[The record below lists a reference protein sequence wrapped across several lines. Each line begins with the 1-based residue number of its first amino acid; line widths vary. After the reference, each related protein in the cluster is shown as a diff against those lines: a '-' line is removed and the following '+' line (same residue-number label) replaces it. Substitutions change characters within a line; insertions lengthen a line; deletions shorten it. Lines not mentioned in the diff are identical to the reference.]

1 MTRIKGMTAAAITA
15 AALAVGISGCTGSPE
30 ASSSSSASADSGPVT
45 FWVMGDSAAKFQ
57 ELVKPFTAETGIKVT
72 AVAIPWDSIDQKFT
86 TAVASGNGPDLLQI
100 GISKLRNFADSG
112 SLAPLQDK
120 LGNYGNLA
128 AGNFI
133 DGMVSD
139 DTKVNGDTVS
149 VPWVS
154 DTRVLFYRTDI
165 LNASGITKPPAT
177 WDELRADAK
186 QLAARGDG
194 QFGYYVPQW
203 DSALPVA
210 MTWDQGGSVVNND
223 GAINFNTPEFQ
234 KAADLYT
241 GLYSDKSVP
250 TDSNFD
256 QTQGFVSGAT
266 PMIVSGPYLAKLI
279 NDAAPELKGQWTATA
294 LPSGETNTS
303 LLAGSHIGMMANSTH
318 QASALKLL
326 DYLAKPATQL
336 EWFKLNNELPS
347 VKAALSDA
355 SLSADPLNA
364 VYVKQLES
372 AKVLPLVPNWDGG
385 VGKDL
390 LKALNGIALTGADRT
405 STLEQLYKSTGN
417 VSTK

>member
-1 MTRIKGMTAAAITA
+1 MSRIKSITVAAIAA
-15 AALAVGISGCTGSPE
+15 AALTVGVSGCAGSPQP
-30 ASSSSSASADSGPVT
+30 ASSTSATADSGPVT
-45 FWVMGDSAAKFQ
+45 FWVMGDSATKFQ
-57 ELVKPFTAETGIKVT
+57 ELVKPFTDKTGIKVN
-72 AVAIPWDSIDQKFT
+72 AVAIPWDSVDQKFT

-100 GISKLRNFADSG
+100 GLSKLRNFGDSG

-120 LGNYGNLA
+120 LGDYSNLA
-128 AGNFI
+128 ADNFI
-133 DGMVSD
+133 DGMAGD

-165 LNASGITKPPAT
+165 LNASGITEPPAT
-177 WDELRADAK
+177 WDDLRADAK
-186 QLAARGDG
+186 KLTARGEG

-266 PMIVSGPYLAKLI
+266 PMIVSGPYLAKAI
-279 NDAAPELKGQWTATA
+279 NDAAPELKGKWSATT

-318 QASALKLL
+318 QDSALKLL
-326 DYLAKPATQL
+326 DYLAKPASQL
-336 EWFKLNNELPS
+336 EWYKLNGELPS
-347 VKAALSDA
+347 VKAALSDS
-355 SLSADPLNA
+355 SLSADPLNT
-364 VYVKQLES
+364 VYAKQLEN

-405 STLEQLYKSTGN
+405 STLEQLYKSTGD

>member
-1 MTRIKGMTAAAITA
+1 MSRIKSITVAAIAA
-15 AALAVGISGCTGSPE
+15 AALTVGVSGCAGSPQL
-30 ASSSSSASADSGPVT
+30 ASSASATADSGPVT
-45 FWVMGDSAAKFQ
+45 FWVMGDSATKFQ
-57 ELVKPFTAETGIKVT
+57 ELVKPFTDETGIKVN
-72 AVAIPWDSIDQKFT
+72 AVAIPWDSVDQKFT

-100 GISKLRNFADSG
+100 GLSKLRNFGDSG

-120 LGNYGNLA
+120 LGDYSNLA

-133 DGMVSD
+133 DGMAGD

-165 LNASGITKPPAT
+165 LNASGITAPPAT
-177 WDELRADAK
+177 WDDLRADAK
-186 QLAARGDG
+186 KLTARGEG

-210 MTWDQGGSVVNND
+210 MTWGQGGSVVNND

-250 TDSNFD
+250 TDGNFD

-266 PMIVSGPYLAKLI
+266 PMVVSGPYLAKAI
-279 NDAAPELKGQWTATA
+279 NDAAPELKGKWSATT
-294 LPSGETNTS
+294 LPSGDTNTS

-318 QASALKLL
+318 QDSALKLL
-326 DYLAKPATQL
+326 DYLAKPASQL
-336 EWFKLNNELPS
+336 EWFKLNGELPS

-364 VYVKQLES
+364 VYAKQLEN

-390 LKALNGIALTGADRT
+390 LKALNAIALTGAERT
-405 STLEQLYKSTGN
+405 STLEQLYKSTGD

>member
-1 MTRIKGMTAAAITA
+1 MKRIKTMTVAAIAAAT
-15 AALAVGISGCTGSPE
+15 LAVGASGC
-30 ASSSSSASADSGPVT
+30 SSSPATSSGSSANPDSGPVT
-45 FWVMGDSAAKFQ
+45 FWVMGDSATKFQ
-57 ELVKPFTAETGIKVT
+57 DLVKPFTDETGIEVN

-120 LGNYGNLA
+120 VGDYSNLA
-128 AGNFI
+128 AGNYI
-133 DGMVSD
+133 DGMAGD
-139 DTKVNGDTVS
+139 DTKVNGDTLS

-154 DTRVLFYRTDI
+154 DTRVLFYRSDI
-165 LNASGITKPPAT
+165 LNANGITNPPAT
-177 WDELRADAK
+177 WDDLRTDAK
-186 QLAARGDG
+186 KLTARGKG
-194 QFGYYVPQW
+194 QFGYYIPQW

-210 MTWDQGGSVVNND
+210 MAWDQGGSVVTDD
-223 GAINFNTPEFQ
+223 GKIDFNTPEFQ
-234 KAADLYT
+234 KAVDLYT

-266 PMIVSGPYLAKLI
+266 PMVVSGPYLAKAI
-279 NDAAPELKGQWTATA
+279 NDAAPELKGKWSATT
-294 LPSGETNTS
+294 LPAGETNTS

-318 QASALKLL
+318 QDSALKLL
-326 DYLAKPATQL
+326 DYLSKPAIQL
-336 EWFKLNNELPS
+336 EWFKLNGELPAI
-347 VKAALSDA
+347 KAALSDS

-364 VYVKQLES
+364 VYAKQLEN

-390 LKALNGIALTGADRT
+390 LKALNSIALTGSDRN
-405 STLEQLYKSTGN
+405 STLEQLYKSTSD

>member
-1 MTRIKGMTAAAITA
+1 MSRIKTMTVAAIAAAT
-15 AALAVGISGCTGSPE
+15 LAVGVSGC
-30 ASSSSSASADSGPVT
+30 ASSPATSSGSSANPDSGPVT
-45 FWVMGDSAAKFQ
+45 FWVMGDSATKFQ
-57 ELVKPFTAETGIKVT
+57 DLVKPFTDETGIKVN

-120 LGNYGNLA
+120 VGDYGSLA
-128 AGNFI
+128 AENFI
-133 DGMVSD
+133 DGMAGD
-139 DTKVNGDTVS
+139 DTKVNGDTLS

-154 DTRVLFYRTDI
+154 DTRVLFYRSDI
-165 LNASGITKPPAT
+165 LNANGITNPPAT
-177 WDELRADAK
+177 WDDLRSDAK
-186 QLAARGDG
+186 KLTARGEG

-223 GAINFNTPEFQ
+223 GKIDFNTPEFQ
-234 KAADLYT
+234 KAVDLYT
-241 GLYSDKSVP
+241 GLYADKSVP

-266 PMIVSGPYLAKLI
+266 PMVVSGPYLAKAI
-279 NDAAPELKGQWTATA
+279 NDAAPELKGKWSATT
-294 LPSGETNTS
+294 LPAGETNTS

-318 QASALKLL
+318 QDSALKLL
-326 DYLAKPATQL
+326 EYLSKPATQL
-336 EWFKLNNELPS
+336 EWFKINSELPA
-347 VKAALSDA
+347 VKAALSDS

-364 VYVKQLES
+364 VYAKQLEN

-385 VGKDL
+385 VGKDM
-390 LKALNGIALTGADRT
+390 LKALNSIALTGSDRN
-405 STLEQLYKSTGN
+405 SALEQLYKSTSD

>member
-1 MTRIKGMTAAAITA
+1 
-15 AALAVGISGCTGSPE
+15 
-30 ASSSSSASADSGPVT
+30 
-45 FWVMGDSAAKFQ
+45 MGDSATKFQ
-57 ELVKPFTAETGIKVT
+57 DLVKPFTDETGIKVN
-72 AVAIPWDSIDQKFT
+72 AVAIPWDSVDQKFT
-86 TAVASGNGPDLLQI
+86 TSVASGNGPDLLQI

-120 LGNYGNLA
+120 AGDYSNLA
-128 AGNFI
+128 AENYI
-133 DGMVSD
+133 DGMAGD
-139 DTKVNGDTVS
+139 DTKVNGDTLS

-154 DTRVLFYRTDI
+154 DTRVLFYRSDI
-165 LNASGITKPPAT
+165 LNANGITNPPAT

-186 QLAARGDG
+186 KLTARGEG
-194 QFGYYVPQW
+194 QFGYYIPQW

-210 MTWDQGGSVVNND
+210 MTWDQGGSVVNDD
-223 GAINFNTPEFQ
+223 GEIDFNTPEFQ
-234 KAADLYT
+234 KAVDLYT

-266 PMIVSGPYLAKLI
+266 PMVVSGPYLAKAI
-279 NDAAPELKGQWTATA
+279 NDAAPELKGKWSATT
-294 LPSGETNTS
+294 LPAGETNTS

-318 QASALKLL
+318 QDSALKLL
-326 DYLAKPATQL
+326 DYLSKPATQL
-336 EWFKLNNELPS
+336 EWFKLNGELPA
-347 VKAALSDA
+347 VKAALSDS

-364 VYVKQLES
+364 VYAKQLEN

-390 LKALNGIALTGADRT
+390 LKAMNSIALTGSDRN
-405 STLEQLYKSTGN
+405 STLEQLYKSTSD